1 MRTARRFDTDHLA
14 ALSIA
19 LCVHAAIGTW
29 AVLSSRT
36 GDDAI
41 HADALQVTWIE
52 PTPPVAPPVAATPE
66 PATTPRPANPAA
78 PRRIAATAPAA
89 SAEAEAMP
97 TATPEPSRPLS
108 AVFIEQGKA
117 VARGDTGTGFTR
129 NPLTATA
136 PTLGDTSERIRMREA
151 MTAAKVVAGI
161 GQIFGGPGYTT
172 NPCPRIRR
180 NIAALGTGGDS
191 ELLQEEVRRHRQ
203 FCE

>member
-1 MRTARRFDTDHLA
+1 M
-14 ALSIA
+14 S
-19 LCVHAAIGTW
+19 
-29 AVLSSRT
+29 
-36 GDDAI
+36 
-41 HADALQVTWIE
+41 
-52 PTPPVAPPVAATPE
+52 
-66 PATTPRPANPAA
+66 
-78 PRRIAATAPAA
+78 
-89 SAEAEAMP
+89 

-117 VARGDTGTGFTR
+117 VARGDTDYAR